1 MEPIETMLEY
11 SPPEDIVRADVSKFI
26 VRDELDIGIVPDVP
40 PMTPFDETPI
50 GIHLR
55 DEIAQKEGELLA
67 LRELSKSD
75 ATTMM
80 PDYSSLPVDLS
91 ILDKSQIAYSKIDLD
106 DIWADFLQ
114 ALHRPPLESKLQ
126 SLIDDNSL
134 DIEFA
139 NLDTNIPRYTQ
150 DEEEEVYDFHVAPYP
165 LGYKNIVKLQLLTL
179 HASPQKRMHRY
190 SPRSEYEFSY
200 VMPMHRKRVRLRPSP
215 AMRCSKPRSESG
227 LTLGVDIPWDPG
239 G

>member
-1 MEPIETMLEY
+1 VCLGDKLEKEHGDEGGKAPLPTTPTDHGKFLDTINAQLDDHLSYLCSIRAIMEPIETMLEY

-75 ATTMM
+75 ATTMV
-80 PDYSSLPVDLS
+80 PDHSSLPMDLS
-91 ILDKSQIAYSKIDLD
+91 ILDKPQIAYSEIDLD

-139 NLDTNIPRYTQ
+139 NLDTNIPRYTE
-150 DEEEEVYDFHVAPYP
+150 DEEEGYDFLIAPYP

-179 HASPQKRMHRY
+179 
-190 SPRSEYEFSY
+190 
-200 VMPMHRKRVRLRPSP
+200 
-215 AMRCSKPRSESG
+215 
-227 LTLGVDIPWDPG
+227 
-239 G
+239 